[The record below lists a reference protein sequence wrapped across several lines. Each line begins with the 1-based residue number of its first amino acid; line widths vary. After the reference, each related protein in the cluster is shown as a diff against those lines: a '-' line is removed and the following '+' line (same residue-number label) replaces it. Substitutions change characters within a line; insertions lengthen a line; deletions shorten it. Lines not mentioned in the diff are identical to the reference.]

1 LSFAVLTIE
10 FDAHPQLLLLAPATA
25 GAGCRRAGC
34 AQQVD
39 PIFKRSGGNLDSSKL
54 GRFGGK
60 YMKNNMKWGS
70 DHVHSNQK
78 CSSKVHDTVI

>member
-1 LSFAVLTIE
+1 MP
-10 FDAHPQLLLLAPATA
+10 HPQLLLAPPPAA
-25 GAGCRRAGC
+25 AGCRRAGS

-70 DHVHSNQK
+70 DHVHSNQ
-78 CSSKVHDTVI
+78 SVAARYTTL